1 MLKKLLLSALLVF
14 GFASYIHAQ
23 CVPDP
28 TITIAGIY
36 PDSATGL
43 VSGVVGTPYTQVIQ
57 AKVPVD
63 TVVSI
68 NGFPPTNI
76 TIGNITVTSVTGLPP
91 GLTYSTTP
99 ANGIFPGGSNGCMLV
114 SGTPTTPGVYYVDVI
129 LTTNAT
135 FLGFPISQVDTLD
148 YYSITINTT
157 SGVGSVNAF
166 NFELVSMV
174 PNPASSF
181 VDLDFTSPSAAN
193 YQIKVCNIIGKD
205 VISRSVRAVAGLN
218 RQRLDVSALASGIYL
233 VSINNGNSVLTR
245 RLVVSKK

>member
-1 MLKKLLLSALLVF
+1 MFKSLLLSSFLAI
-14 GFASYIHAQ
+14 GFTSLSQAQ
-23 CVPDP
+23 CIPDP

-43 VSGVVGTPYTQVIQ
+43 ASGVVGTPYTQVLQ

-63 TVVSI
+63 TVVSL
-68 NGFPPTNI
+68 NGLPPTNI

-114 SGTPTTPGVYYVDVI
+114 SGTPTTPGVYFVNVI

-135 FLGFPISQVDTLD
+135 FIGFPVSQVDTLD

-157 SGVGSVNAF
+157 SGIGGANAF

-174 PNPASSF
+174 PNPATNY
-181 VDLDFTSPSAAN
+181 VDLDFTAPTVSN
-193 YQIKVCNIIGKD
+193 YQIKVSNIIGKD
-205 VISRSVRAVAGLN
+205 VISRPVRTVAGLN
-218 RQRLDVSALASGIYL
+218 RQRLDVSSLASGVYL
-233 VSINNGNSVLTR
+233 VSVNNGNSVLTR

>member
-1 MLKKLLLSALLVF
+1 MFKKLLLSSLLVF
-14 GFASYIHAQ
+14 GLANLVQGQ
-23 CVPDP
+23 CIPDP
-28 TITIAGIY
+28 TITVAGIY

-43 VSGVVGTPYTQVIQ
+43 ASGVVGTPYTQVIQ

-68 NGFPPTNI
+68 NGLPPTNI
-76 TIGNITVTSVTGLPP
+76 TIGNITVTSVVGLPP

-99 ANGIFPGGSNGCMLV
+99 ANGVFPGGSNGCMLV
-114 SGTPTTPGVYYVDVI
+114 SGTPTTPGVYVVDVI

-148 YYSITINTT
+148 YYTITINTP
-157 SGVGSVNAF
+157 SGLGGANAYS
-166 NFELVSMV
+166 FELVSMM
-174 PNPASSF
+174 PNPANSY
-181 VDLDFTSPSAAN
+181 VDLDFTAPSAAN
-193 YQIKVCNIIGKD
+193 YQIRVCNIIGKD
-205 VISRSVRAVAGLN
+205 VISRSVRATAGLN
-218 RQRLDVSALASGIYL
+218 RQRIDVSALASGIYL